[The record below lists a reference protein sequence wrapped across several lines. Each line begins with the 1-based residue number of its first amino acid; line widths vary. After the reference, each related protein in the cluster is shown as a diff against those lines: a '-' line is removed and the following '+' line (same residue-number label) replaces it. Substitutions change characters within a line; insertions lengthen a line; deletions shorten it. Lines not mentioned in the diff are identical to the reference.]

1 MRTKNSRLC
10 MRTSAMIAILTLV
23 LARAGHAAGLRTK
36 FGEVLVKGL
45 KIGQTYSLDK
55 LLSLPYRVVNT
66 GNKTVT
72 LQVDV
77 IAISSEAARKGY
89 EPIPDLNW
97 VKLDQHTFDVQ
108 PNHEAVTD
116 IIISIPN
123 DPKLLGRRFEADIW
137 ARTKSKVGAFA
148 VGMESRLL
156 IQVASTPPTEKEL
169 KEKFVNQKLANL
181 DFTLF
186 PTVGIATD
194 VPMGVD
200 FNLWKERKIGI
211 KIVNPNDQALHFR
224 IRSIPNFEALLNM
237 PNGFEEPP
245 TPNWV
250 KPEEGV
256 VVIPGNSI
264 KETALII
271 NIPDDPRY
279 RGKSYLF
286 PISTEILE
294 QQIPAR
300 VFYQL
305 LVTTQKKKK

>member
-1 MRTKNSRLC
+1 MKRTNCRSKIQA
-10 MRTSAMIAILTLV
+10 TTIIALMA
-23 LARAGHAAGLRTK
+23 LASTCPVRAAGLRTK
-36 FGEVLVKGL
+36 FGEVLVRGL
-45 KIGQTYSLDK
+45 KIGQTYSLNK

-66 GNKTVT
+66 GSKEVNLKI
-72 LQVDV
+72 DV
-77 IAISSEAARKGY
+77 IAVSSDSVRKGY
-89 EPIPDLNW
+89 EPIPDSNW
-97 VKLDQHTFDVQ
+97 VKLEKHEFSVA
-108 PNHEAVTD
+108 PNHEAISDVL
-116 IIISIPN
+116 ISIPN

-137 ARTKSKVGAFA
+137 ARTQSKIGAYA
-148 VGMESRLL
+148 VGIQSRLL
-156 IQVASTPPTEKEL
+156 IQVNSAPPTEKEL

-194 VPMGVD
+194 VPMGID
-200 FNLWKERKIGI
+200 FNLLKERKIGI

-245 TPNWV
+245 TPGWV
-250 KPEEGV
+250 KPEQDV

-271 NIPDDPRY
+271 NIPDESRY

-300 VFYQL
+300 VYYQL